1 MMKLTVA
8 IPNYNGGENLKR
20 SIESCKWIKVPK
32 NDYEILIADNKSTDD
47 SIGIVNDMKKEFT
60 NIRLIQNEKNLG
72 RIQNWNA
79 VIEKTQSKYL
89 IFLFSNDLINEE
101 NNIHEVLQNLDS
113 DETISMCVS
122 SLLKKEKSQQYVKK
136 SYFDKII
143 KCSSKKFASNCLNRG
158 LLPFGPIQS
167 IIYRLDDIRNNMNKF
182 LEKFPI
188 NADEIFSFEESC
200 KRDNIMFNPYPQ
212 ITWDLTKG
220 RFHGKVKI
228 EDEFRE
234 HSDTIEIIKQK
245 TNLDVNYGLI
255 STYRAINFIKF
266 SAKNF
271 QHKDGKKQ
279 AISHLLSKIK
289 ESGTLFNTDKLLIK
303 TFFDKLKNSDK
314 DADDILY
321 KLIITKS
328 IDESKK

>member
-1 MMKLTVA
+1 MKLTIA

-113 DETISMCVS
+113 DETVSICVS

-136 SYFDKII
+136 SYFNKII

-228 EDEFRE
+228 
-234 HSDTIEIIKQK
+234 
-245 TNLDVNYGLI
+245 LG
-255 STYRAINFIKF
+255 
-266 SAKNF
+266 
-271 QHKDGKKQ
+271 
-279 AISHLLSKIK
+279 
-289 ESGTLFNTDKLLIK
+289 
-303 TFFDKLKNSDK
+303 
-314 DADDILY
+314 
-321 KLIITKS
+321 
-328 IDESKK
+328 